1 MDLTSV
7 ITSGIPAADRGQW
20 LDVMV
25 RAACSSS
32 GLGPDEWYPISAP
45 PAAARLEAAAAIAV
59 CATCPVRAACLELS
73 LRHWGVGQH
82 GIWGGTVPAER
93 VELRRERT
101 RHRAGGVTASA
112 EAS

>member
-7 ITSGIPAADRGQW
+7 ITSGPPAADRGLW

-25 RAACSSS
+25 RAACSGS
-32 GLGPDEWYPISAP
+32 GLGPDEWYPISTP

-59 CATCPVRAACLELS
+59 CAACPVRAECLELS
-73 LRHWGVGQH
+73 LRNWGIGQH
-82 GIWGGTVPAER
+82 GVWGGTVPAER

-101 RHRAGGVTASA
+101 RHGARGMTASA